1 MLEFCLLNF
10 YIQGVIFDDIELL
23 IKEMEEE
30 VKFCEIIFKNKIFG
44 IQLKKSFWL
53 ICVVYYVVEFIKY
66 LFFFNVK
73 VFNVKI
79 KYDVYVNMC
88 NFIVFNEE
96 KCVDNI

>member
-1 MLEFCLLNF
+1 M
-10 YIQGVIFDDIELL
+10 
-23 IKEMEEE
+23 
-30 VKFCEIIFKNKIFG
+30 
-44 IQLKKSFWL
+44 
-53 ICVVYYVVEFIKY
+53 YYVVEFIKY
-66 LFFFNVK
+66 LFFLVK